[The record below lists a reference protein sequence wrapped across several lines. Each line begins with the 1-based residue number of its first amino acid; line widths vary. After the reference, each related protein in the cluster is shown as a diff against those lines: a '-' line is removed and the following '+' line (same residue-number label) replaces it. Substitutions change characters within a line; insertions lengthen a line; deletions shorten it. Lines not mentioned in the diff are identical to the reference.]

1 MKNTKKRGFTIVELV
16 IVIAVI
22 AILASVLIPT
32 FSNIVTNAKEP
43 AAMQNARS
51 AWTAYLVDLA
61 DGGNALPD
69 KDVNGCIE
77 SGDYHFEIKAGT
89 FTGAECK
96 NGTAHDCYTIVNGKI
111 NVGEDGKAV
120 ITPTHTYTATPAPD
134 GGNEQG
140 ATGGTGDPGEGAG
153 GGH

>member
-22 AILASVLIPT
+22 AILASVLVPT
-32 FSNIVTNAKEP
+32 FANVVTKAKKS

-89 FTGAECK
+89 FTGKECS
-96 NGTAHDCYTIVNGKI
+96 NTTANHNIYTIANGKI
-111 NVGEDGKAV
+111 VAP
-120 ITPTHTYTATPAPD
+120 TTTTHTAPPAQG
-134 GGNEQG
+134 GGNNQ
-140 ATGGTGDPGEGAG
+140 GAG
-153 GGH
+153 GENAVENPNH